1 MTTSNGKS
9 SGSWKA
15 WKSCVAWWVKS
26 ILIAIG
32 IALASLLGLF
42 VTYKSIHALRISSL
56 MKQIGEYKGKIDALS
71 F

>member
-15 WKSCVAWWVKS
+15 WKSCVAWWIKS
-26 ILIAIG
+26 ILIGIG
-32 IALASLLGLF
+32 IALATLIGLF

-56 MKQIGEYKGKIDALS
+56 QKEIAIAEDELKS
-71 F
+71 FSY

>member
-15 WKSCVAWWVKS
+15 WKSCVAWWIKS
-26 ILIAIG
+26 ILIGIG
-32 IALASLLGLF
+32 IALATLIGLF

-56 MKQIGEYKGKIDALS
+56 QKAIAIAEDELKS
-71 F
+71 FSY

>member
-15 WKSCVAWWVKS
+15 WKSCVAWWIKS
-26 ILIAIG
+26 ILIGSG
-32 IALASLLGLF
+32 IALATLIGLF

-56 MKQIGEYKGKIDALS
+56 QKAIAIAEDELKS
-71 F
+71 FSY